1 MPNSAPTPLVLLPT
15 TDEIRRAIRLYL
27 QHAYGD
33 RPAPA
38 AGKFQTPEDFDPPE
52 WLMSDIVERDP
63 ANAPIV
69 NVRSFALRLG
79 NWQYPHMKLRLSR
92 PPNDSVFVFSVDAHD
107 AFLDAPPGSPD
118 RLALEELKHHN
129 SAVAATILSAW
140 DAAGLLTERNYLR
153 RRIRQAQD
161 AKTGQ
166 EPQRSGSN

>member
-1 MPNSAPTPLVLLPT
+1 MTDTTSTAHLSKPAGASSPRLRAKVLGGDLSAAQW
-15 TDEIRRAIRLYL
+15 RALAR
-27 QHAYGD
+27 A
-33 RPAPA
+33 
-38 AGKFQTPEDFDPPE
+38 
-52 WLMSDIVERDP
+52 
-63 ANAPIV
+63 
-69 NVRSFALRLG
+69 VR
-79 NWQYPHMKLRLSR
+79 
-92 PPNDSVFVFSVDAHD
+92 
-107 AFLDAPPGSPD
+107 GSPD